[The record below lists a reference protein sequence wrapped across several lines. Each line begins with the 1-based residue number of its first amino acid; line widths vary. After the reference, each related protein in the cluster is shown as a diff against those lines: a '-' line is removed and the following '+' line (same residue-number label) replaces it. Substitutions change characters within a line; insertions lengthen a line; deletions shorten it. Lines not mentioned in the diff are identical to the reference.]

1 MDLSVKNANNHGLS
15 AFKDIERPWILVGY
29 SLFAKEGPAAVQVQV
44 MARQVQKSKSS
55 FYHLFA
61 DLDIFTEVL
70 LNYHLERSKVIAEK
84 ESLCQNL
91 VPDLVNLLLEVK
103 EDLLFNRQLRVHRSK
118 ANFNHFLE
126 KADAVVQESFYKV
139 WARDIGLAEKPHLA
153 KDVFAL
159 ALENFYL
166 QLTEQHL
173 NYEWLAQYFQNL
185 RGLVQQFKR

>member
-1 MDLSVKNANNHGLS
+1 M
-15 AFKDIERPWILVGY
+15 ERPWILVGY
-29 SLFAKEGPAAVQVQV
+29 SLFAKEGPSGVQVQV

-70 LNYHLERSKVIAEK
+70 LNYHLERSKVIADK

-103 EDLLFNRQLRVHRSK
+103 EDLLFNRQLRVHRNK
-118 ANFNHFLE
+118 ANFNQFLE

-159 ALENFYL
+159 AIENFYL
-166 QLTEQHL
+166 QLTDQHL
-173 NYEWLAQYFQNL
+173 NYEWLTRYFQNL
-185 RGLVQQFKR
+185 